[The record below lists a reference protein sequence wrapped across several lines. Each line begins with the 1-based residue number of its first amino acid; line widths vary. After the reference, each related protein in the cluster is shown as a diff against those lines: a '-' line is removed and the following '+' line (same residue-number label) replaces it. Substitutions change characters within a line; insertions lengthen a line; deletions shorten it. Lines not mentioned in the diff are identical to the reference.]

1 MNSAQSSTRLKG
13 NRGEA
18 AVIDNAEEVPLHGS
32 NALELEAAASET
44 AQSSPFRRAMAAL
57 PWQMIGAVVAFGLFS
72 AVAYVIYHELE
83 GVTWAQVHTAIG
95 EIGWMDV
102 ACAIAATAASYIAL
116 IGYDFLALRQV
127 GAHNV
132 PLRFIALTSFIAQ
145 AFTFSLGFGVLTG
158 GAVRLRLYRSF
169 GLDADRVIAVG
180 ILCSLTFWTGLAA
193 LAGACLIAD
202 PGVTVTEIGLSPYAA
217 QTAGVLVLAAV
228 ASWIAYTAIKPR
240 TIEFRDWTLSLPGPR
255 ATLAS
260 IAVGTADTAAAA
272 LALWFILP
280 DSADITFPAFL
291 VVFAVATV
299 LGVLSHVPG
308 GFGIFDAA
316 ILLGL
321 PQVPEPAMLASLL
334 VFRLVYYVGPL
345 ALSGLMLSI
354 YEVSRKDTPAN
365 KGFTALAQIANP
377 LLPAAAAVSVFLG
390 GFVLLISGALPA
402 EADRIAA
409 LRRLIPLPF
418 VETSHFVASVVGA
431 LLLVVAHGLLRRLKS
446 AWTLAMALLLSGA
459 VFSVAKGFDFEE
471 AIICLAVAGLLYA
484 GRRGFYRQGGFLSG
498 PFAPQE
504 LLAVAVAT
512 CASIWIGLMVYRQ
525 VAYDNSLWW
534 DFAYH
539 GDAPRFL
546 RASLGI
552 AVTIFL
558 LAAYRLMHRAPRMRA
573 PAPAEEMERARA
585 IVTTND
591 RVEANLATLGDKRF
605 MFANDG
611 GEGFVM
617 YGVQGTSWIAMGD
630 PVTQLPAVAA
640 DLVWQFKE
648 LVDEHRGVPVFYQV
662 TTPMLPVYLDAGF
675 SLVKLGEEAW
685 VDLKQFTLEGGEGRK
700 LRQTKSK
707 AERSGATLEFVP
719 AEKVDKLIPQLE
731 RVSNAWIEERGQ
743 REKGF
748 SLGFWSEPYLIRC
761 DLAIVRHEGRIVA
774 FANIWTTG
782 QKEEFSIDLMRHLP
796 DAPQGTMDLLLIGLM
811 EHAKAN
817 GYRWFN
823 LGMAPLSGL
832 AQHRLASIWSRAG
845 TFFFRHADRLY
856 NFEGLRAFK
865 NKFKPEWRAKY
876 LAYPGGLSLP
886 QVLLDVTT
894 LISSSPKRAA
904 QALVDV
910 E

>member
-1 MNSAQSSTRLKG
+1 MNPAQSSTRLKG
-13 NRGEA
+13 DRGEA
-18 AVIDNAEEVPLHGS
+18 ALLGNAEEVPLHGS
-32 NALELEAAASET
+32 NALELEAAANET
-44 AQSSPFRRAMAAL
+44 AQSSPFRRALAAL
-57 PWQMIGAVVAFGLFS
+57 PWHTIGAVVAFGLFS
-72 AVAYVIYHELE
+72 AVAYVIYHELA
-83 GVTWAQVHTAIG
+83 GVTWAQVQTAIG

-102 ACAIAATAASYIAL
+102 ACAIAATAVSYIAL

-127 GAHNV
+127 GAQNV

-158 GAVRLRLYRSF
+158 GAVRLRLYRNF
-169 GLDADRVIAVG
+169 GLDADRIIAVG

-217 QTAGVLVLAAV
+217 QTAGALVLAAV
-228 ASWIAYTAIKPR
+228 AGWIAYTAIKPR
-240 TIEFRDWTLSLPGPR
+240 TIEFRDWTLSLPGPG

-280 DSADITFPAFL
+280 DGADITFPAFL

-354 YEVSRKDTPAN
+354 YEISRKDTPVN

-418 VETSHFVASVVGA
+418 VETSHFIASVVGA

-471 AIICLAVAGLLYA
+471 AIICVAVAGLLYA

-504 LLAVAVAT
+504 LLAIAVAT
-512 CASIWIGLMVYRQ
+512 CASIWIGFMVYRQ

-558 LAAYRLMHRAPRMRA
+558 LAAYRLMHRAPRMRT

-585 IVTTND
+585 IVATND

-630 PVTQLPAVAA
+630 PVTRSPAVAA

-685 VDLKQFTLEGGEGRK
+685 VDLAKFTLEGGEGRK

-748 SLGFWSEPYLIRC
+748 SLGFWSETYLNRC
-761 DLAIVRHEGRIVA
+761 DLAIIRHEGRIVA
-774 FANIWTTG
+774 FANLWTTG

-832 AQHRLASIWSRAG
+832 PQHRLASIWSRAG

-904 QALVDV
+904 QALADV

>member
-1 MNSAQSSTRLKG
+1 MAPAQSNARPKRESVQM
-13 NRGEA
+13 A
-18 AVIDNAEEVPLHGS
+18 AETVEEIPLHGGD
-32 NALELEAAASET
+32 ALELEAVAQET
-44 AQSSPFRRAMAAL
+44 AREPPFRRALASL
-57 PWQMIGAVVAFGLFS
+57 PWQAIGAGVAFLLFC
-72 AVAYVIYHELE
+72 AVAYVIYHELA
-83 GVTWAQVHTAIG
+83 GVTWIQVRSAIS
-95 EIGWMDV
+95 EIGRLDV
-102 ACAIAATAASYIAL
+102 ICAVGATAASYVAL
-116 IGYDFLALRQV
+116 IGYDTLALRQV
-127 GAHNV
+127 GARNV
-132 PLRFIALTSFIAQ
+132 PLRLVSLTSFIAQ

-158 GAVRLRLYRSF
+158 GAVRLRLYRSA
-169 GLDADRVIAVG
+169 GLDADRIVAVG
-180 ILCSLTFWTGLAA
+180 ILTSLTFWVGLAS
-193 LAGACLIAD
+193 LAGVCLIAD
-202 PGVTVTEIGLSPYAA
+202 PSLAVSQLRVSPYAA
-217 QTAGVLVLAAV
+217 QAAGGLILAGVAGY
-228 ASWIAYTAIKPR
+228 IAYSAVNPR
-240 TIEFRDWTLSLPGPR
+240 TVEFSNWTLSLPGPG
-255 ATLAS
+255 ATLAAL
-260 IAVGTADTAAAA
+260 AVGAADTAAAA

-291 VVFAVATV
+291 VVFAIATV

-334 VFRLVYYVGPL
+334 MFRLIYYVGPL
-345 ALSGLMLSI
+345 ALSALLLSI
-354 YEVSRKDTPAN
+354 YEISRKDTPAN
-365 KGFTALAQIANP
+365 RGFTALAQIASP

-402 EADRIAA
+402 EADRIAVI
-409 LRRLIPLPF
+409 RRFIPLPF
-418 VETSHFVASVVGA
+418 METSHFVASVVGA

-446 AWTLAMALLLSGA
+446 AWTLAMALLLSAA
-459 VFSVAKGFDFEE
+459 VFSLAKGFDFEE

-484 GRRGFYRQGGFLSG
+484 GRRSFYRRGGFLAGRFS
-498 PFAPQE
+498 PQE
-504 LLAVAVAT
+504 LLAMAVAIF
-512 CASIWIGLMVYRQ
+512 ASVWMGFAVYRQ
-525 VAYDNSLWW
+525 VAYDNSIWW
-534 DFAYH
+534 DFAYR

-552 AVTIFL
+552 AVTLFL
-558 LAAYRLMHRAPRMRA
+558 VAAYRLLHRSPEMRT
-573 PAPAEEMERARA
+573 PSSPEDMDRARA
-585 IVTTND
+585 LVRVND

-605 MFANDG
+605 MFGND

-630 PVTQLPAVAA
+630 PITSSPNVAT
-640 DLVWQFKE
+640 DLVWQYKE

-685 VDLKQFTLEGGEGRK
+685 VDLKKFTLEGGEGRK
-700 LRQTKSK
+700 LRQAKAK
-707 AERSGATLEFVP
+707 AERSGATLELLP
-719 AEKVDKLIPQLE
+719 TEKVDGLIPQLE
-731 RVSNAWIEERGQ
+731 RISTLWLDDRGQ

-748 SLGFWSEPYLIRC
+748 SLGFWSEPYIKAC
-761 DLAIVRHEGRIVA
+761 DLAIIRHEGHIVA
-774 FANIWTTG
+774 FANIWTTD

-796 DAPQGTMDLLLIGLM
+796 SAPQGTMDLLLIGLM
-811 EHAKAN
+811 EHAQAQ

-832 AQHRLASIWSRAG
+832 SKHRLASIWSRVG

-876 LAYPGGLSLP
+876 LAYPGGLLLP
-886 QVLLDVTT
+886 QVLLDVTS
-894 LISSSPKRAA
+894 LIASSPKRVE
-904 QALVDV
+904 QAMADA

>member
-1 MNSAQSSTRLKG
+1 MRRRRPASS
-13 NRGEA
+13 
-18 AVIDNAEEVPLHGS
+18 
-32 NALELEAAASET
+32 
-44 AQSSPFRRAMAAL
+44 
-57 PWQMIGAVVAFGLFS
+57 
-72 AVAYVIYHELE
+72 
-83 GVTWAQVHTAIG
+83 
-95 EIGWMDV
+95 
-102 ACAIAATAASYIAL
+102 C
-116 IGYDFLALRQV
+116 
-127 GAHNV
+127 
-132 PLRFIALTSFIAQ
+132 
-145 AFTFSLGFGVLTG
+145 
-158 GAVRLRLYRSF
+158 
-169 GLDADRVIAVG
+169 
-180 ILCSLTFWTGLAA
+180 C
-193 LAGACLIAD
+193 
-202 PGVTVTEIGLSPYAA
+202 
-217 QTAGVLVLAAV
+217 AAV
-228 ASWIAYTAIKPR
+228 AGWIAYTAVKPR
-240 TIEFRDWTLSLPGPR
+240 TIEFRDWTLVAARPG

-354 YEVSRKDTPAN
+354 YEVSRKDTPVN

-377 LLPAAAAVSVFLG
+377 LLPAAAAISVFLG

-418 VETSHFVASVVGA
+418 VETSHFIASVVGA

-446 AWTLAMALLLSGA
+446 AWTLAMALLLVGSCVLRRQGLRLRGSDHLPCRGRDFSTPGDGGSIDRADFSPGRSRPRSSWPLRSPPVLRSGSA
-459 VFSVAKGFDFEE
+459 SWSTGRSPTTIRCGGISPITETPRASSGPRS
-471 AIICLAVAGLLYA
+471 ASRSRYSCSPPTGSCT
-484 GRRGFYRQGGFLSG
+484 GRRAC
-498 PFAPQE
+498 APPHRSRKWN
-504 LLAVAVAT
+504 V
-512 CASIWIGLMVYRQ
+512 
-525 VAYDNSLWW
+525 
-534 DFAYH
+534 
-539 GDAPRFL
+539 
-546 RASLGI
+546 
-552 AVTIFL
+552 
-558 LAAYRLMHRAPRMRA
+558 RAPMVA
-573 PAPAEEMERARA
+573 
-585 IVTTND
+585 TND

-630 PVTQLPAVAA
+630 PVTRSPAVAA

-748 SLGFWSEPYLIRC
+748 SLGFWSETYLSRC
-761 DLAIVRHEGRIVA
+761 DLAIIRHEGRIVA

-823 LGMAPLSGL
+823 LGMAPLSGP
-832 AQHRLASIWSRAG
+832 AAAPPRLDLEPGRNVLSPACRQALQ
-845 TFFFRHADRLY
+845 FRRPQSLQ
-856 NFEGLRAFK
+856 EQVQ
-865 NKFKPEWRAKY
+865 PEWRAKY

-904 QALVDV
+904 QALADV

>member
-1 MNSAQSSTRLKG
+1 
-13 NRGEA
+13 
-18 AVIDNAEEVPLHGS
+18 
-32 NALELEAAASET
+32 
-44 AQSSPFRRAMAAL
+44 
-57 PWQMIGAVVAFGLFS
+57 
-72 AVAYVIYHELE
+72 VIYQELA
-83 GVTWAQVHTAIG
+83 GVTWAQVRGAISDIGALDVVYAIG
-95 EIGWMDV
+95 
-102 ACAIAATAASYIAL
+102 ATAASYIAL
-116 IGYDFLALRQV
+116 IGYDYLALRQV
-127 GAHNV
+127 GARNV
-132 PLRFIALTSFIAQ
+132 PLRFIALTSFVAQ

-169 GLDADRVIAVG
+169 GLDTDRVVAVG
-180 ILCSLTFWTGLAA
+180 ILTSLTFWVGLAS
-193 LAGACLIAD
+193 LAGICLIVD
-202 PGVTVTEIGLSPYAA
+202 PGATVSELGLSPYAA
-217 QTAGVLVLAAV
+217 QTTGSLILAGVAG
-228 ASWIAYTAIKPR
+228 WIIYSAIKLR
-240 TIEFRDWTLSLPGPR
+240 TIEFNTWTLSLPGPG

-260 IAVGTADTAAAA
+260 LAVGAADTAAAA

-334 VFRLVYYVGPL
+334 MFRLIYYVGPL
-345 ALSGLMLSI
+345 ALSALLLSI
-354 YEVSRKDTPAN
+354 YEVSRKNTSAN
-365 KGFTALAQIANP
+365 KGFTAVAQIANP

-402 EADRIAA
+402 EADRIAEI
-409 LRRLIPLPF
+409 RRFIPLPF
-418 VETSHFVASVVGA
+418 VETSHFIASVVGA

-459 VFSVAKGFDFEE
+459 VFSLAKGFDFEE
-471 AIICLAVAGLLYA
+471 AIICLAVVGLLYA
-484 GRRGFYRQGGFLSG
+484 GRRGFYRQGGFLAG
-498 PFAPQE
+498 PFSPHE
-504 LLAVAVAT
+504 LLAVAVAV
-512 CASIWIGLMVYRQ
+512 CASIWIGFTVYRQ
-525 VAYDNSLWW
+525 VDYDNSLWW

-558 LAAYRLMHRAPRMRA
+558 LAAYRLLHRAPRMRT
-573 PAPAEEMERARA
+573 PASQQDMERASA
-585 IVTTND
+585 IVRAND

-605 MFANDG
+605 MFSND

-630 PVTQLPAVAA
+630 PVTPSPRVAA

-685 VDLKQFTLEGGEGRK
+685 VDLEKFTLEGGEGRK
-700 LRQTKSK
+700 LRQTKAK
-707 AERSGATLEFVP
+707 AERSGATLEFV
-719 AEKVDKLIPQLE
+719 AAAKVDRLIPQLE
-731 RVSNAWIEERGQ
+731 RVSSAWIEERGQ

-748 SLGFWSEPYLIRC
+748 SLGFWSEPYLNKC
-761 DLAIVRHEGRIVA
+761 DLAILRHESRIVA

-796 DAPQGTMDLLLIGLM
+796 DAPQGTMDLLLIGLI
-811 EHAKAN
+811 EHAKAQ

-832 AQHRLASIWSRAG
+832 SQHRLASIWSRAG
-845 TFFFRHADRLY
+845 MFFFRHADRLY

-876 LAYPGGLSLP
+876 LAYPGGLLLP
-886 QVLLDVTT
+886 QVLLDVTS
-894 LISSSPKRAA
+894 LIASSPKRVARA
-904 QALVDV
+904 MADT